1 MKKIIWIVRHL
12 FITPGLLARI
22 FIYFLLSQPHCLP
35 AVCISAKDANCDR
48 EVCASGSKLRRSV
61 RLFGEFSQPSLL
73 GSQGGGVPS
82 LCSIKSPPPGS
93 VAALRLIV
101 SADES
106 QVHAPRRGRRVC
118 AVSQIASRFQAD
130 VPRSLEPSARSGT
143 QSHFAPHFTSIGAEK
158 RAPWLAESNISL

>member
-1 MKKIIWIVRHL
+1 MRHL

-22 FIYFLLSQPHCLP
+22 FFLFFCFHNHTAYLP
-35 AVCISAKDANCDR
+35 FVFLQRMLIATAKFVPRVQNS
-48 EVCASGSKLRRSV
+48 VVASGYSESSHNLPFWGV
-61 RLFGEFSQPSLL
+61 RGEGYLLFVASSL
-73 GSQGGGVPS
+73 P
-82 LCSIKSPPPGS
+82 PPPGS

-106 QVHAPRRGRRVC
+106 QVHAPRRGRRVRV
-118 AVSQIASRFQAD
+118 VSQIASRFQAD

-158 RAPWLAESNISL
+158 RAP